1 MRRRCQYGGI
11 VMSIDPKHVCY
22 GCFSDKEPG
31 TVCPSCGFNESSERA
46 YLAVPLGTIL
56 DGRYLIGKVL
66 GIGGFGITYL
76 GYDLTLDYKVAVKE
90 YMPSGFATRA
100 DDHYSLMVTSSS
112 QQQAYDDGL
121 DKFLSEAR
129 TLAKFH
135 NTPNIVSV
143 QDFFKENNT
152 AYFVMEYVDGESLK
166 DYLDKNGGRVSYV
179 AATKILMPIMNA
191 LSKVHAQGLIHR
203 DISPDNI
210 SINSSGASK
219 LLDFG
224 AARSAYAE
232 NKSVSVI
239 LKHGLAPIE
248 QYSNHGNMGPWTD
261 VYAMGAT
268 LYRSIT
274 GILPPESIERI
285 HADSIRTP
293 SSMGIAIP
301 PHAELALMKA
311 LAVSPENRFP
321 NIEQFM
327 DALNGKSAYAPAP
340 AQMPVAPA
348 AVPPVAPVAPVQPA
362 TVSMPQTYAQPNVPS
377 NSPVTANP
385 PSQEIPSTGYR
396 PSQPVA
402 TGFGGEYAGNPGAIP
417 VQPVVAPKKKG
428 AGKGAVIGLII
439 GGVALIL
446 TIVGTATAISIAN
459 NVNSQP
465 RHTTTETTD
474 EGHGHFGSKETTY
487 TPATSKT
494 KPSESTRRTT
504 ESTASGNL
512 GGGKVT
518 TISSINA
525 SIWIP
530 DGFVKNDKGFYTST
544 DGGFSV
550 NYTDTVKDVL
560 VYGVDDVKQNKDVF
574 INYYLGNSV
583 TETNSGEFTLASGV
597 KAFEIDGEMSGAKF
611 ILMVIP
617 AKNPDK
623 KAGCYFISSW
633 FNTDEAGG
641 KIATAMKSFVATGD
655 VNSKQDVFSW
665 DLVSR
670 PSGGSNPDVRMKLL
684 FDPKFAPGFIYE
696 NDSVSV
702 INNKNLTNKTIV
714 MWISVDSNVTQSVI
728 REQSKKKFEE
738 EFKKNQ
744 TTIRDTKT
752 STASY
757 NGVKWTIDTHD
768 FGNFQAQSIT
778 AVYPN
783 GMVVCIHAK
792 CTNTAK
798 SSMSG
803 YVRELQKSIRLY
815 NVG

>member
-1 MRRRCQYGGI
+1 M
-11 VMSIDPKHVCY
+11 
-22 GCFSDKEPG
+22 
-31 TVCPSCGFNESSERA
+31 
-46 YLAVPLGTIL
+46 
-56 DGRYLIGKVL
+56 
-66 GIGGFGITYL
+66 
-76 GYDLTLDYKVAVKE
+76 
-90 YMPSGFATRA
+90 
-100 DDHYSLMVTSSS
+100 
-112 QQQAYDDGL
+112 
-121 DKFLSEAR
+121 
-129 TLAKFH
+129 
-135 NTPNIVSV
+135 
-143 QDFFKENNT
+143 
-152 AYFVMEYVDGESLK
+152 
-166 DYLDKNGGRVSYV
+166 
-179 AATKILMPIMNA
+179 
-191 LSKVHAQGLIHR
+191 
-203 DISPDNI
+203 
-210 SINSSGASK
+210 
-219 LLDFG
+219 
-224 AARSAYAE
+224 
-232 NKSVSVI
+232 
-239 LKHGLAPIE
+239 
-248 QYSNHGNMGPWTD
+248 
-261 VYAMGAT
+261 
-268 LYRSIT
+268 
-274 GILPPESIERI
+274 
-285 HADSIRTP
+285 
-293 SSMGIAIP
+293 
-301 PHAELALMKA
+301 
-311 LAVSPENRFP
+311 
-321 NIEQFM
+321 
-327 DALNGKSAYAPAP
+327 
-340 AQMPVAPA
+340 
-348 AVPPVAPVAPVQPA
+348 
-362 TVSMPQTYAQPNVPS
+362 
-377 NSPVTANP
+377 
-385 PSQEIPSTGYR
+385 
-396 PSQPVA
+396 
-402 TGFGGEYAGNPGAIP
+402 
-417 VQPVVAPKKKG
+417 
-428 AGKGAVIGLII
+428 
-439 GGVALIL
+439 
-446 TIVGTATAISIAN
+446 
-459 NVNSQP
+459 
-465 RHTTTETTD
+465 
-474 EGHGHFGSKETTY
+474 
-487 TPATSKT
+487 TSKT

-504 ESTASGNL
+504 ESAASGNL

-574 INYYLGNSV
+574 IDYYLGNSV